1 MIGLID
7 HIYVIGDAKREP
19 ERIVYLETFF
29 KSHGIN
35 VTYFQPTYMD
45 NLTPD
50 ELSRFSEVTHG
61 RLFKASEK
69 SIFLNFMYLFEKCVD
84 IHNYVL
90 ILESDVIFEEDLKEY
105 LEGLTEFLIQI
116 SPECLSI
123 GSGCDL
129 IDDDVD
135 TDDMNYQ
142 IARKQVVRCMDS
154 LIFSKQGITKILD
167 YMKGYGIYDE
177 PIDNFLE
184 KFIKG
189 SDFSY
194 YWVWPSITLQGSQ
207 YGYYKS
213 SIQNTEDSTQP
224 QESYK

>member
-1 MIGLID
+1 
-7 HIYVIGDAKREP
+7 
-19 ERIVYLETFF
+19 
-29 KSHGIN
+29 
-35 VTYFQPTYMD
+35 
-45 NLTPD
+45 
-50 ELSRFSEVTHG
+50 
-61 RLFKASEK
+61 
-69 SIFLNFMYLFEKCVD
+69 MYLFEKCVD
-84 IHNYVL
+84 IHDYVL
-90 ILESDVIFEEDLKEY
+90 ILESDVIFEGDLVKY

-129 IDDDVD
+129 IDDDVN

-142 IARKQVVRCMDS
+142 IARKQIVRCMDT
-154 LIFSKQGITKILD
+154 LIFSNQGIRKILD
-167 YMKGYGIYDE
+167 YMKAYGIFDE

-207 YGYYKS
+207 YGHYKS
-213 SIQNTEDSTQP
+213 SIQNTEDPTQFQQP
-224 QESYK
+224 

>member
-1 MIGLID
+1 MIGLIEG
-7 HIYVIGDAKREP
+7 IYIIGNATREP
-19 ERIVYLETFF
+19 ERIAYLRSYF
-29 KSHGIN
+29 KDIQ

-45 NLTPD
+45 TLTCD
-50 ELSRFSEVTHG
+50 ELSRFSEKTHG

-84 IHNYVL
+84 IHDYVL
-90 ILESDVIFEEDLKEY
+90 ILESDVIFEGDLVKY
-105 LEGLTEFLIQI
+105 LEGLNDFLIQI
-116 SPECLSI
+116 SPDCLSI

-129 IDDDVD
+129 IDDNVN

-142 IARKQVVRCMDS
+142 IARKKIVRCTDS
-154 LIFSKQGITKILD
+154 FIFSNKGIRKILD
-167 YMKGYGIYDE
+167 YMKAYGVFDE

-207 YGYYKS
+207 YGHYKS
-213 SIQNTEDSTQP
+213 SIQNTEDSMPP
-224 QESYK
+224 Q

>member
-7 HIYVIGDAKREP
+7 HIYIIGDAKREP
-19 ERIVYLETFF
+19 ERIAYLTSYF
-29 KSHGIN
+29 KDIE
-35 VTYFQPTYMD
+35 VTYFQQTYMD
-45 NLTPD
+45 TLSHD

-69 SIFLNFMYLFEKCVD
+69 SVFLNFLYLFEKCVNSHD
-84 IHNYVL
+84 YVL
-90 ILESDVIFEEDLKEY
+90 IFESDVIFEGDLIKY
-105 LEGLTEFLIQI
+105 LEGLSEFLTGA
-116 SPECLSI
+116 SPECISI

-129 IDDDVD
+129 IDDDVN

-142 IARKQVVRCMDS
+142 IARKQIVRCMDS

-167 YMKGYGIYDE
+167 YMKGYGIFDE
-177 PIDNFLE
+177 PMDNFLE

-207 YGYYKS
+207 YGHYKS